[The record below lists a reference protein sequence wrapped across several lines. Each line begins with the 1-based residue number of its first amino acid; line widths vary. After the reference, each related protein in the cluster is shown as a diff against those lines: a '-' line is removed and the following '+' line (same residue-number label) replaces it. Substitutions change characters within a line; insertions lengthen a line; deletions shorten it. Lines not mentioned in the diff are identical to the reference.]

1 MERKEGFEGRSRR
14 APIARPRRLDNMA
27 QMDTPR
33 GQWVY
38 ARFKAFLAELGGDD
52 QEGAEERP
60 SPVVRPTCP
69 ACKRPL

>member
-1 MERKEGFEGRSRR
+1 MREGQDTGRSNTRR
-14 APIARPRRLDNMA
+14 APRPRRLDNMA
-27 QMDTPR
+27 LMETPR
-33 GQWVY
+33 GQWV
-38 ARFKAFLAELGGDD
+38 RSRWLAFLAELGGDD